1 MAMSGEVAIEMA
13 IGIGIGIG
21 IGMGPGK
28 GKMSR
33 VEEIENPGTMRLLL
47 EQSRVSVELMAGACE
62 YLIEA
67 GTRHLVQV
75 DKGGAKAVMAEEAS
89 RVRWAGTR
97 LHGAA

>member
-1 MAMSGEVAIEMA
+1 MAMSGEVVIELA
-13 IGIGIGIG
+13 IGIG
-21 IGMGPGK
+21 IGMGAGK

-47 EQSRVSVELMAGACE
+47 EQSRVSVGQMAGACGCLTE
-62 YLIEA
+62 D